1 MKNVPKGFTALL
13 IIGMLGLL
21 LLAPLLA
28 SAPLAER
35 SYSEFVQ
42 DVAEGRVEHVSITG
56 RSLTAVYGGGEQFRV
71 TLPGTD
77 GSLQQVL
84 LAKDVQVDY
93 AEPAEGSDWN
103 LVLSILLPIL
113 VLGGLFWFMN
123 GQGAGGAGQVFSF
136 GQSRARLYAPGEKPV
151 TMRDVAGVP
160 EAKEELWEVVDF
172 LRSPERYREL
182 GARIPRGVMLWG
194 PPGTGKTLLARA
206 VAGEAGVPFFS
217 ISGSDFVEMFAGVGA
232 SRVRDLF
239 AKSRQHAPCIIF
251 VDEIDAVGRQR
262 GASISGG
269 SDEREQTLNQ
279 LLVEMDGFD
288 TKENVIVMAATN
300 RLDILDAALLRPGRF
315 DRQISVDPPDRE
327 GRKEILAVH
336 AQNKRIAA
344 DVELDRVA
352 GLTVGF
358 TGADLANL
366 LNEGALLAA
375 RRRREA
381 ITMSDL
387 QQAYERVVT
396 GGPPQKRTMTPAERR
411 RVAYHEAGHAIVSRN
426 LTHADPIEKISIIAR
441 GRALGY
447 VMYQPREDKSLYSR
461 GEIIDRMVS
470 LLGGRAAE
478 EVLLGEIST
487 GAADDL
493 ERASGM
499 ARRMVTELG
508 MSTSLG
514 PVSMK
519 TDTSPVYGAMG
530 VKPVSD
536 RTYVAVDEAVRELV
550 TEAHAR
556 ALALVREK
564 QADLERVANALL
576 EKETLDGSELDRLL
590 VS

>member
-1 MKNVPKGFTALL
+1 MKLVPKGLTALL

-21 LLAPLLA
+21 LLAPLL
-28 SAPLAER
+28 SAAPMPER
-35 SYSEFVQ
+35 NYSDFVQ
-42 DVAEGRVEHVSITG
+42 DVSQGRVGSVLIAG
-56 RSLTAVYGGGEQFRV
+56 NSLTATYQDNKQFRV
-71 TLPGTD
+71 SLPPQD
-77 GSLQQVL
+77 LSLQQRL
-84 LAKDVQVDY
+84 LAKGVNIQY
-93 AEPAEGSDWN
+93 AEQSGGSGWS
-103 LVLSILLPIL
+103 LVLSILVPVAII
-113 VLGGLFWFMN
+113 GALFWYMN
-123 GQGAGGAGQVFSF
+123 SQGAGGAGQVFSF

-151 TMRDVAGVP
+151 TMQDVAGVP

-172 LRSPERYREL
+172 LRTPDRYREL

-239 AKSRQHAPCIIF
+239 AKARQNAPCIIF

-262 GASISGG
+262 GVSISGG
-269 SDEREQTLNQ
+269 TDEREQTLNQ

-288 TKENVIVMAATN
+288 TKENLIVMAATN
-300 RLDILDAALLRPGRF
+300 RLDILDQALLRPGRF
-315 DRQISVDPPDRE
+315 DRQICVDPPDRE
-327 GRKEILAVH
+327 GRREILKVH
-336 AQNKRIAA
+336 AQNKPLAE

-352 GLTVGF
+352 AMTVGF

-366 LNEGALLAA
+366 LNEAALLAA
-375 RRRREA
+375 RHRQEA
-381 ITMSDL
+381 VGMSEL
-387 QQAYERVVT
+387 RQAYERVVT
-396 GGPPQKRTMTPAERR
+396 GGPAQKRTMTPAERHR
-411 RVAYHEAGHAIVSRN
+411 IAFHEAGHAIVSRN
-426 LTHADPIEKISIIAR
+426 LTHADPIEKITIVPR

-461 GEIIDRMVS
+461 TEILDRMVA

-493 ERASGM
+493 ERATAM

-508 MSTSLG
+508 MSSTIG
-514 PVSMK
+514 PVAMK
-519 TDTSPVYGAMG
+519 LDPSPVYGSMG

-536 RTYVAVDEAVRELV
+536 RTVVTVDEAVREFV
-550 TEAHAR
+550 TEAYQR
-556 ALALVREK
+556 ATALVREK
-564 QADLERVANALL
+564 QADLERVAHALL
-576 EKETLDGSELDRLL
+576 DRESIEGSELDRLL
-590 VS
+590 AC